1 MSRSNLEYGAIIEA
15 DDDNDGD
22 LVCPQAMETI
32 ANSYQGQTDL
42 EFHGNQYHAPANR
55 ANPHPDFTAQE
66 DIGKPQSILNR

>member
-22 LVCPQAMETI
+22 LVCPQAMETT

-42 EFHGNQYHAPANR
+42 EFHGNQYRSPANR
-55 ANPHPDFTAQE
+55 ADPRADFTAQE
-66 DIGKPQSILNR
+66 DLGKPQSILNR